1 MAKIKT
7 TISVDSTEAL
17 KVAEAGGSA
26 DEITSAL
33 LDHVRVNAPNI
44 AFVGEKP
51 WKPLTGVNAQG
62 VSFEMP
68 KDQSKPFYHPEA
80 GYILRH
86 FGHLY
91 KPVTEKGK

>member
-1 MAKIKT
+1 MHIR
-7 TISVDSTEAL
+7 SRDRVQ
-17 KVAEAGGSA
+17 
-26 DEITSAL
+26 DETDMPSKNPTPVL
-33 LDHVRVNAPNI
+33 SPNI
-44 AFVGEKP
+44 AYVGEKP

-62 VSFEMP
+62 VSFDMP
-68 KDQSKPFYHPEA
+68 TDQSKPFYHPEA